1 LEAAIGELIE
11 AALKLGGTISGEHGV
26 GLAKKRY
33 LPDQVGQTQ
42 IELMKAIKLAFDPH
56 NILNP
61 SKVFDL

>member
-1 LEAAIGELIE
+1 
-11 AALKLGGTISGEHGV
+11 
-26 GLAKKRY
+26 LAKKRY

-61 SKVFDL
+61 SKVLDL